1 MSVQV
6 IYFQELF
13 PGASDIIDRYKGS
26 NMEVSYWHY
35 LPDDQKKQRLAQ
47 ADYLVTSHYPI
58 TREMLM
64 NAPKVKLIQKAGTGL
79 DNIDLEAA
87 AELGI
92 TVAVVPGANSFSV
105 AELTIASILSLYRKL
120 IFLDR
125 ETKRGKW
132 LMQEYR
138 AEMFE
143 MRGKTHGVIG
153 FGNIGK
159 IVASLS
165 QAFGTHVI
173 YFDVTRLLPETESE
187 LGVAYATFDELIST
201 ADIISLHI
209 PLLPETKNL
218 IGEKELRRMK
228 PNAVIINMARGHIID
243 EQALAKALREGR
255 LFGAGMDAWTSEPI
269 NADNPLLQ
277 LDNVLATPHIAGGT
291 LDAMDAMFRLCFQNI
306 IQVDRGGMPDNQ
318 VNTVRTSRR

>member
-1 MSVQV
+1 MSVKV
-6 IYFQELF
+6 VYFQELF
-13 PGASDIIDRYKGS
+13 PGASDIIDRYKGP

-35 LPDDQKKQRLAQ
+35 LTDNQKEQHLAQ
-47 ADYLVTSHYPI
+47 ADYLITSHYLI

-64 NAPKVKLIQKAGTGL
+64 KAPKVKLIQKAGTGL

-120 IFLDR
+120 NFLDR

-143 MRGKTHGVIG
+143 MRGKTHGVVG
-153 FGNIGK
+153 FGNIGR
-159 IVASLS
+159 IVARLS
-165 QAFGTHVI
+165 QAFGTNVI
-173 YFDVTRLLPETESE
+173 YFDVKRLPSETEIE
-187 LGVAYATFDELIST
+187 LGVAYATFEELIST

-209 PLLPETKNL
+209 PLLPETRKL
-218 IGEKELRRMK
+218 IGEKELQRMK
-228 PNAVIINMARGHIID
+228 PNAVIINVARGHIID
-243 EQALAKALREGR
+243 EQALAKALRDGR
-255 LFGAGMDAWTSEPI
+255 LFGAGMDAWSSEPI
-269 NADNPLLQ
+269 NVDNPLLQ

-291 LDAMDAMFRLCFQNI
+291 LDAMDAMFRLCFKNI
-306 IQVDRGGMPDNQ
+306 IQVDMGGTPDNQ
-318 VNTVRTSRR
+318 VKSVHN